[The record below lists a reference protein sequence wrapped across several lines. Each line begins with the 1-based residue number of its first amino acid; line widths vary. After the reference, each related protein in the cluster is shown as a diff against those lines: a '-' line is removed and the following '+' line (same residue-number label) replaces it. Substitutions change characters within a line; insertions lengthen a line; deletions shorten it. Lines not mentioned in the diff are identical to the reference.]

1 MSLTSRGGATSLA
14 QIAVRGACVKYYNK
28 GNNIMTTSMII
39 VTVGVIA
46 MLTVGTIMAIIA
58 TWEF

>member
-1 MSLTSRGGATSLA
+1 M
-14 QIAVRGACVKYYNK
+14 KYYNK

>member
-1 MSLTSRGGATSLA
+1 
-14 QIAVRGACVKYYNK
+14 
-28 GNNIMTTSMII
+28 MTVSMII
-39 VTVGVIA
+39 VVVGVTA